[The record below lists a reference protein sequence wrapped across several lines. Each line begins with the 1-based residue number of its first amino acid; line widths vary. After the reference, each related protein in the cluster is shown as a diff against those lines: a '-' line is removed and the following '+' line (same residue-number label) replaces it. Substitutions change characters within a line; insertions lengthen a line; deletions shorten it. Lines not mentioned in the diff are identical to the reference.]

1 MAKTTVASF
10 HEMKVKKEKITVLT
24 AYDYSMAKTLDR
36 AGVDCLLVGD
46 SLGMTMLG
54 YDDTLAVTMDDMI
67 HHAKAVKRGTEN
79 ALVVCDMPF
88 MSYHISAEDAVR
100 NAGRIIKETGSH
112 AVKLEGGSEISKQIE
127 AIIAAKIPV
136 MGHLGLTPQSVN
148 MMGGFKVQG
157 KSEDQAK
164 MLIEEA
170 KVLEAL
176 GCFSIVL
183 ECIPE
188 KLASIIS
195 DQLSIPTIGIGAGS
209 GCDGQVL
216 VIQDMLGMYDDFRPK
231 FVKAYAELNVAIVD
245 AVKNYCDDVKS
256 GAFPEIKHTFKISED
271 ILNKLY

>member
-188 KLASIIS
+188 KLATIIS

-231 FVKAYAELNVAIVD
+231 FVKAYAELNVAIVE
-245 AVKNYCDDVKS
+245 AVKNYCNDVKS
-256 GAFPEIKHTFKISED
+256 GTFPEIKHTFKISED

>member
-10 HEMKVKKEKITVLT
+10 REMKVKKEKITVLT

-54 YDDTLAVTMDDMI
+54 YDDTLAVTMEDMI

-88 MSYHISAEDAVR
+88 MSYHISPEDAVR

-112 AVKLEGGSEISKQIE
+112 AVKLEGGSEISNQIK

-164 MLIEEA
+164 ALIEEA
-170 KVLEAL
+170 KVLESL

-188 KLASIIS
+188 KLATIIS
-195 DQLSIPTIGIGAGS
+195 SQLNIPTIGIGAGS

-231 FVKAYAELNVAIVD
+231 FVKAYAELNISIVD
-245 AVKNYCDDVKS
+245 AVKSYCNDVKA
-256 GAFPEIKHTFKISED
+256 GTFPEVKHTFKISED
-271 ILNKLY
+271 ILNRLY